1 MIPSAMN
8 MHTYL
13 DGPQDRQGSYTFRPV
28 LHPRCKLLPAKL
40 SRIPTF
46 SWQTPT
52 FATLSN
58 YKTTGAWRQ
67 GADELRPE
75 AAACDDLRPV
85 WCLSASSICKWRLAF
100 SSTCTEMIYKYD
112 DHQADLHP
120 RRPGDGCGVLLIR
133 DALKGARHQSFV
145 FSGLRY

>member
-13 DGPQDRQGSYTFRPV
+13 DGLQDRQGSYTARPCSTPV
-28 LHPRCKLLPAKL
+28 VQALAGETSWDPDFLLANPHLRNLVKLQDEPGVKE
-40 SRIPTF
+40 RM
-46 SWQTPT
+46 
-52 FATLSN
+52 N
-58 YKTTGAWRQ
+58 YALKQLLVTIYDR
-67 GADELRPE
+67 
-75 AAACDDLRPV
+75 V

-100 SSTCTEMIYKYD
+100 SSTFTEMIYTRTTITKPIFI
-112 DHQADLHP
+112 P